1 MVIAPPILGLD
12 HLIGTPA
19 LKPYMHGYF
28 VSLQLYD
35 TARVIA
41 NPYAYEEHRERVV
54 KEKMDKMAE
63 TRIRS
68 KKDNNVK
75 VNKALAEKVRK
86 EEERAKKKQ
95 ARKLAKQ
102 AEADNA
108 MEVDEEEAEGEG
120 EKESEKDAPNLLNDP
135 RFKAL
140 FENPDFQVDETT
152 REYALLNPSVVAQ
165 RQAAGV
171 TQKGRTKTAVEE
183 EEEESDK
190 SSTDG
195 FGSSGSEDNSA
206 SDESESED
214 SDAAGGTRILPFSH

>member
-1 MVIAPPILGLD
+1 M
-12 HLIGTPA
+12 
-19 LKPYMHGYF
+19 
-28 VSLQLYD
+28 
-35 TARVIA
+35 
-41 NPYAYEEHRERVV
+41 ER
-54 KEKMDKMAE
+54 KGCECGCKGGC
-63 TRIRS
+63 
-68 KKDNNVK
+68 
-75 VNKALAEKVRK
+75 
-86 EEERAKKKQ
+86 
-95 ARKLAKQ
+95 
-102 AEADNA
+102 
-108 MEVDEEEAEGEG
+108 EGEDEG

-214 SDAAGGTRILPFSH
+214 SDAAGGTRILPFSR

>member
-1 MVIAPPILGLD
+1 
-12 HLIGTPA
+12 
-19 LKPYMHGYF
+19 MHGYF

-102 AEADNA
+102 AEVDNA

-195 FGSSGSEDNSA
+195 FGSSGSEDNSE

-214 SDAAGGTRILPFSH
+214 SDAAGGTRILPFSR